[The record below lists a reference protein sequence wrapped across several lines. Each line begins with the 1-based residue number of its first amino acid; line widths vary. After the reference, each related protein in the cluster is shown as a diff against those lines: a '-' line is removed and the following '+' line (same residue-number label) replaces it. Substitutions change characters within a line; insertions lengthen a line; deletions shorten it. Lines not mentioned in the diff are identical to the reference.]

1 MKSAYLI
8 GFGKAGSHLY
18 YALKRSRLFSNI
30 YLKKNRAS
38 KLNPKQLQEAEAV
51 FICTEDSIINVAV
64 KDIIRAKVD
73 LNKKYIFHISGAL
86 SSDVLIKLS
95 KQGVCSG
102 SFHPVQT
109 FVKKASS
116 YSGTFENIYI
126 ALEGSR
132 DAVDLGKRISSALKS
147 KSIVISKENKVLH
160 HISCVTASNY
170 LTAHLSTL
178 EEISK
183 KIFKNGFN
191 KTSFFDIYKPL
202 IMQTMRNIEEKGVI
216 FSLTGPIERNDLKT
230 IKLHLK
236 ALSEMLPGF
245 AAGYSFMGIETAKLA
260 LKKKSITKKEAMNMI
275 KLFTSYLTK

>member
-18 YALKRSRLFSNI
+18 YALKRSRIFSNI
-30 YLKKNRAS
+30 YLKKNKAS
-38 KLNPKQLQEAEAV
+38 ILNSKHLKQADAV
-51 FICTEDSIINVAV
+51 FICTEDTIISKAV
-64 KDIIRAKVD
+64 KDIIRAKVN
-73 LNKKYIFHISGAL
+73 LNKKYIFHLSGAL
-86 SSDVLIKLS
+86 SSDVLNKLS
-95 KQGVCSG
+95 KQGAYTG

-109 FVKKASS
+109 FNNRASS

-132 DAVDLGKRISSALKS
+132 NAVIFGKRITSALKS
-147 KSIVISKENKVLH
+147 KSIVISKESKVLH

-170 LTAHLSTL
+170 LTAHLSTV

-191 KTSFFDIYKPL
+191 KTSFFNIYKPL
-202 IMQTMRNIEEKGVI
+202 IMQTMLNIEEKGVI
-216 FSLTGPIERNDLKT
+216 FSLTGPIERNDIKT

-236 ALSEMLPGF
+236 ALSERLPGF

-260 LKKKSITKKEAMNMI
+260 LKKKSITKKGAMNMI